1 MAQAGAHDYS
11 PRPMATTPKPHVR
24 AAGILLHPT
33 SLPSSH
39 GIGDLGE
46 GARRFIDWLHEAGV
60 TRWQVLPL
68 VPAGP
73 GNSPYATPA
82 ALAGHPL
89 LVDLN
94 NLAEAGLLSVDA
106 LKAPAFSLDWCD
118 FPAVAAYKEERLAA
132 AALALHAGK
141 NPAWKVEFD
150 AFAHAHGWARE
161 AAIFLAIRDA
171 YHGHPWWSWEPAL
184 RDREPQALAIAEA
197 KHATAIDR
205 HLARFFFFEKQWQAL
220 RAHAHAK
227 GVSIIGDVPI
237 YVDRDSVDVWSNRD
251 QFRLDSAGNPLAV
264 AGVPPDFFSKTGQL
278 WGNPLY
284 DWDRMAADGHAWWV
298 RRLARAL
305 AQVDVVRLDH
315 FRGFSAYWEVPAGAK
330 DATAGRWVAGPGRAL
345 FDDLKKALGALPLIA
360 EDLGVIDDAVEELR
374 DGLALPGMRILQFAF
389 GEGADHAFL
398 PHNHCARSVA
408 YTATHDNDTTLGWW
422 QTTSDAVRD
431 HARRYLAVS
440 GHDIVWDMMRAA
452 FASVADLA
460 VVPLQ
465 DVLCLD
471 GGSRMNTPAIA
482 LGNWGWRVR
491 MAAFNPSLAQRVRE
505 IATLYGRT
513 LPVRKTRPSP

>member
-1 MAQAGAHDYS
+1 MAQAGARDYS
-11 PRPMATTPKPHVR
+11 PRAMANTPKIHTR

-33 SLPSSH
+33 SLPSTH

-94 NLAEAGLLSVDA
+94 NLAEAGLLSAEA
-106 LKAPAFSLDWCD
+106 LKAPAFPLDWCD
-118 FPAVAAYKEERLAA
+118 FPAVSAYKEERLATA
-132 AALALHAGK
+132 ATALYAGR
-141 NPAWKVEFD
+141 NPAWKAELDTFV
-150 AFAHAHGWARE
+150 HANGWARE

-171 YHGHPWWSWEPAL
+171 YQGHPWWSWEPAL
-184 RDREPQALAIAEA
+184 RDREPQALALAEA

-220 RAHAHAK
+220 RAHARNK
-227 GVSIIGDVPI
+227 GISIIGDVPI

-251 QFRLDSAGNPLAV
+251 QFRLDAAGQPLAV

-284 DWDRMAADGHAWWV
+284 DWGRMAADGHAWWV

-305 AQVDVVRLDH
+305 EQVDVVRLDH
-315 FRGFSAYWEVPAGAK
+315 FRGFSAYWEIPTDAK
-330 DATAGRWVAGPGRAL
+330 DATAGRWAPGPGRAL

-374 DGLALPGMRILQFAF
+374 DGLQLPGMRILQFAF

-398 PHNHCARSVA
+398 PHNHSARSVA

-452 FASVADLA
+452 FSSVADLA

-482 LGNWGWRVR
+482 AGNWGWRVR

-513 LPVRKTRPSP
+513 LPLKKARPSA